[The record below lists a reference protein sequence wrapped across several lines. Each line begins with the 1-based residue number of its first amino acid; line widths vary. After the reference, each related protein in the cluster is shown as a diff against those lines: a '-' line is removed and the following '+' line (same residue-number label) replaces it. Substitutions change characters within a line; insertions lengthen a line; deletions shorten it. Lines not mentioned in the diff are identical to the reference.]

1 MTLEQLRI
9 FLAVAEYLHFTRAAN
24 ALYITQPAVSAAIQN
39 LEGEY
44 GVKLFHRIGRH
55 IEITEAGKLLEIE
68 AQKILDRVAITQR
81 GLKELNDLQKGE
93 LKLGAS
99 FTIGNY
105 WLPEKISKFKQ
116 IYPNLSINCTLANAD
131 KIVTGTVT
139 GLYDLGLLAG
149 EIKPSLQNNLEHK
162 IVGSDRLQIVVGK
175 SHPWYKRHTINV
187 EELATTN
194 WIMRE
199 PGSGT
204 QQIFEQALL
213 KWGISPS
220 QLKVIFVLNS
230 SEMIKTLV
238 EKGIGAAAVP
248 ELMVKKE
255 IQFLTLHCVKI
266 EHPTQDIT
274 FDIIRPILL
283 IKHFQRFQTKISKAF
298 EKMLMKPDKNL
309 ELLAERVGNVEREA
323 E

>member
-1 MTLEQLRI
+1 MTLEQLKI
-9 FLAVAEYLHFTRAAN
+9 FLAVVEHLHFTRAAN

-39 LEGEY
+39 LESEY
-44 GVKLFHRIGRH
+44 GIKLFHRIGRH
-55 IEITEAGKLLEIE
+55 IEITQAGKLLEIE
-68 AQKILDRVAITQR
+68 AQKILDRVEITKR
-81 GLKELNDLQKGE
+81 GLKELNDLQRGE

-99 FTIGNY
+99 FTVGNY
-105 WLPEKISKFKQ
+105 WLPEKITQFKQ
-116 IYPNLSINCTLANAD
+116 LYPNLSINCTLANAD
-131 KIVTGTVT
+131 KISSGTVT
-139 GLYDLGLLAG
+139 GVYDLGLLAG
-149 EIKPSLQNNLEHK
+149 EIKLSLQNSLEQK

-187 EELATTN
+187 EELTTTN

-199 PGSGT
+199 PGSGV

-213 KWGISPS
+213 KWGISLS
-220 QLKVIFVLNS
+220 QLKVMFVLNS

-238 EKGIGAAAVP
+238 EKGIGASVVP

-255 IQFLTLHCVKI
+255 LEFSTLHCVKI

-283 IKHFQRFQTKISKAF
+283 IKHHQRFQTKISQAF
-298 EKMLMKPDKNL
+298 EAILNKPNNNI
-309 ELLAERVGNVEREA
+309 ELFADRIRNSEQE
-323 E
+323 

>member
-9 FLAVAEYLHFTRAAN
+9 FLAVVEHLHFTRAAN

-39 LEGEY
+39 LEREY

-55 IEITEAGKLLEIE
+55 IEITEAGKLLNAE
-68 AQKILDRVAITQR
+68 AQEILDRVAITIR
-81 GLKELNDLQKGE
+81 GLKELNDLQRGE

-99 FTIGNY
+99 FTVGNY
-105 WLPEKISKFKQ
+105 WLPEKVSKFKQ
-116 IYPNLSINCTLANAD
+116 LYPNLSINCTLANAD
-131 KIVTGTVT
+131 KISTGIVTGI
-139 GLYDLGLLAG
+139 YDLGLLAG
-149 EIKPSLQNNLEHK
+149 EIKLSLQNSLEHK
-162 IVGSDRLQIVVGK
+162 IVGRDRLQIVVGK
-175 SHPWYKRHTINV
+175 SHPWYKRQTINV
-187 EELATTN
+187 EELTTTN

-204 QQIFEQALL
+204 QQTFEQALL
-213 KWGISPS
+213 KWGILPN

-238 EKGIGAAAVP
+238 EKGIGASAVP

-255 IQFLTLHCVKI
+255 ILLSTLRCVKI

-283 IKHFQRFQTKISKAF
+283 TKHLQRF
-298 EKMLMKPDKNL
+298 
-309 ELLAERVGNVEREA
+309 
-323 E
+323 

>member
-9 FLAVAEYLHFTRAAN
+9 FLAVVEHLHFTRAAN

-39 LEGEY
+39 LEREY

-55 IEITEAGKLLEIE
+55 IEITEAGKQLEAE
-68 AQKILDRVAITQR
+68 AQEILDRVAITKR
-81 GLKELNDLQKGE
+81 GLKELNDLQRGE

-99 FTIGNY
+99 FTVGNY
-105 WLPEKISKFKQ
+105 WLPDKISKFKQ
-116 IYPNLSINCTLANAD
+116 LYPNLSINCTLANAD
-131 KIVTGTVT
+131 KVSKGTVT

-149 EIKPSLQNNLEHK
+149 EIKLSLQNSLEQK

-187 EELATTN
+187 EELTTTN

-213 KWGISPS
+213 KWGISSS
-220 QLKVIFVLNS
+220 QLKAIFVLNS

-238 EKGIGAAAVP
+238 ERGIGAAAVP

-255 IQFLTLHCVKI
+255 IHFSTLHCVKI

-283 IKHFQRFQTKISKAF
+283 IKHRQRFQTKISKAF

-309 ELLAERVGNVEREA
+309 EFLAKKISNVEQKSE
-323 E
+323 

>member
-9 FLAVAEYLHFTRAAN
+9 FLAVVEHLHFTRAAN

-39 LEGEY
+39 LESEY
-44 GVKLFHRIGRH
+44 GVKLFNRIGRH

-68 AQKILDRVAITQR
+68 AQKILDRVTITKR
-81 GLKELNDLQKGE
+81 GLKELNDLQRGE

-99 FTIGNY
+99 FTVGNY

-116 IYPNLSINCTLANAD
+116 LYPNLSINCTLANAE
-131 KIVTGTVT
+131 KISTGTVT
-139 GLYDLGLLAG
+139 GIYDLGLLAG
-149 EIKPSLQNNLEHK
+149 EIKLSLQNSLEHK

-187 EELATTN
+187 EELTTTS

-238 EKGIGAAAVP
+238 EKGIGASAVP

-255 IQFLTLHCVKI
+255 IQFSTLHCVKI

-283 IKHFQRFQTKISKAF
+283 VKHHQRFQTKISKAF

-309 ELLAERVGNVEREA
+309 ELLAERIGNVEQEA

>member
-9 FLAVAEYLHFTRAAN
+9 FLAVVEHLHFTRAAN

-44 GVKLFHRIGRH
+44 GVKLFNRIGRH
-55 IEITEAGKLLEIE
+55 IEITEAGKLLEVE
-68 AQKILDRVAITQR
+68 AQKILDRVAITKR
-81 GLKELNDLQKGE
+81 GLKELNDLQRGE
-93 LKLGAS
+93 LRLGAS
-99 FTIGNY
+99 FTVGNY

-116 IYPNLSINCTLANAD
+116 LYPNLSINCTLANAD
-131 KIVTGTVT
+131 KIIKGTLTGF
-139 GLYDLGLLAG
+139 YDLGLLAG
-149 EIKPSLQNNLEHK
+149 EIKLSLQNSLEHK

-187 EELATTN
+187 EELTTTS

-255 IQFLTLHCVKI
+255 IQFSTLHCVKI

-274 FDIIRPILL
+274 FDIIRPIFL
-283 IKHFQRFQTKISKAF
+283 IKHCQRFQTKIAKAF
-298 EKMLMKPDKNL
+298 EKMLIKPDKNI
-309 ELLAERVGNVEREA
+309 ELLVEKISNMEQ
-323 E
+323 

>member
-9 FLAVAEYLHFTRAAN
+9 FLAVVEHLHFTRAAD

-55 IEITEAGKLLEIE
+55 IEITEAGKLLHLE
-68 AQKILDRVAITQR
+68 AQKILDQVAITER
-81 GLKELNDLQKGE
+81 ALKELNDLQRGE
-93 LKLGAS
+93 LRLGAS

-105 WLPEKISKFKQ
+105 WLPQKISKFKQ
-116 IYPNLSINCTLANAD
+116 LYPNLSINCTLANAE

-139 GLYDLGLLAG
+139 GHFDLGLFAG
-149 EIKPSLQNNLEHK
+149 EVKLSLQNSLEQK

-175 SHPWYKRHTINV
+175 SHPWFQRTTINV
-187 EELATTN
+187 RELTTTT

-204 QQIFEQALL
+204 QQMFEQALQ
-213 KWGISPS
+213 KWGIAPNK
-220 QLKVIFVLNS
+220 LKVMFVLNS

-238 EKGIGAAAVP
+238 EKGVGAAAVP
-248 ELMVKKE
+248 ELMVQKE
-255 IQFLTLHCVKI
+255 IQFSTLNCVKI

-274 FDIIRPILL
+274 FDIIRPVLL
-283 IKHFQRFQTKISKAF
+283 IKHRQRFQTKISKAF
-298 EKMLMKPDKNL
+298 ETILMKQETKNIRAL
-309 ELLAERVGNVEREA
+309 FEVRKHE
-323 E
+323 

>member
-1 MTLEQLRI
+1 MTLEQLKI
-9 FLAVAEYLHFTRAAN
+9 FLAVVKHLHFTRAAN

-55 IEITEAGKLLEIE
+55 IEITEAGKLLEVE

-81 GLKELNDLQKGE
+81 GLKELNDLQRGE

-99 FTIGNY
+99 FTVGNY
-105 WLPEKISKFKQ
+105 WLPEKVTKFKRL
-116 IYPNLSINCTLANAD
+116 YPHLSINCTLANAD
-131 KIVTGTVT
+131 KISTGTVT
-139 GLYDLGLLAG
+139 GVYDLGLLAG
-149 EIKPSLQNNLEHK
+149 EIKLSLQNSLEQK

-175 SHPWYKRHTINV
+175 SHPWYKRQTINV
-187 EELATTN
+187 QELTTTN

-238 EKGIGAAAVP
+238 EKGIGASAVP

-255 IQFLTLHCVKI
+255 IQFSTLHCVKI

-283 IKHFQRFQTKISKAF
+283 IKHCQRFQTKIAQAF
-298 EKMLMKPDKNL
+298 EKMLIEPN
-309 ELLAERVGNVEREA
+309 ENIGLLAKKIGDRES

>member
-9 FLAVAEYLHFTRAAN
+9 FLAVVEHSHFTRAAN

-44 GVKLFHRIGRH
+44 GVKLFNRIGRH

-68 AQKILDRVAITQR
+68 AQKILDRVSITKR

-131 KIVTGTVT
+131 KISTGTVT
-139 GLYDLGLLAG
+139 GVYDLGLLAG
-149 EIKPSLQNNLEHK
+149 EIKLSLQNSLEHK

-255 IQFLTLHCVKI
+255 IQFSTLHCVKI

-283 IKHFQRFQTKISKAF
+283 IKHCQRFQTKISKAF

-309 ELLAERVGNVEREA
+309 EILAERIGNVEQEA

>member
-9 FLAVAEYLHFTRAAN
+9 FLAVVEHSHFTRAAN
-24 ALYITQPAVSAAIQN
+24 ALYITQPAVSAAILN

-44 GVKLFHRIGRH
+44 KVKLFHRIGRH

-68 AQKILDRVAITQR
+68 AQKILDRVKITQR

-131 KIVTGTVT
+131 KIATGTLT

-149 EIKPSLQNNLEHK
+149 EIKLSLQSNLEQK
-162 IVGSDRLQIVVGK
+162 IVSSDRLQIVVGK
-175 SHPWYKRHTINV
+175 SHPWYERNTVNV
-187 EELATTN
+187 QELITAT

-220 QLKVIFVLNS
+220 QLKVMFVLNS

-238 EKGIGAAAVP
+238 ENGIGVSAVP

-255 IQFLTLHCVKI
+255 IQFSTLRCIKI

-283 IKHFQRFQTKISKAF
+283 TKHRQRFQTKIAKVF
-298 EKMLMKPDKNL
+298 EQMLFQPNNKI
-309 ELLAERVGNVEREA
+309 ELLAKKTKQ
-323 E
+323 

>member
-1 MTLEQLRI
+1 
-9 FLAVAEYLHFTRAAN
+9 LAVVEHLHFTRAAN

-68 AQKILDRVAITQR
+68 AQKILDRVAITKR
-81 GLKELNDLQKGE
+81 GLKELNNLQRGE
-93 LKLGAS
+93 LRLGAS
-99 FTIGNY
+99 FTVGNY
-105 WLPEKISKFKQ
+105 WLPEQISQFKQ
-116 IYPNLSINCTLANAD
+116 LYPNLSINCTLANAD
-131 KIVTGTVT
+131 KIVTGTVK

-149 EIKPSLQNNLEHK
+149 EIKPSVQNNLEHK

-175 SHPWYKRHTINV
+175 SHPWFERHTINV
-187 EELATTN
+187 EELTTTN

-213 KWGISPS
+213 KWEISPS

-255 IQFLTLHCVKI
+255 IQFSTLHCVKI

-283 IKHFQRFQTKISKAF
+283 IKHFQRFQTKISKVF
-298 EKMLMKPDKNL
+298 ETMLIKPDKNL
-309 ELLAERVGNVEREA
+309 KLFTERIGNVKQKA
-323 E
+323 K